1 MTTAK
6 STQTAKSTKST
17 SRVKTVEPNVPPPAP
32 KGGNTGSKVS
42 SGKKA
47 SSGSKVNGGSMVTTK
62 TMIGAAVAVATAAAA
77 AVVAFRTAS
86 GDKRAVYHLMPHEKG
101 WQVRKEGKDRAEKTF
116 EKKQPALDYARD
128 VADSSHPS
136 QLVIHRTDGTIQT
149 VHTYGE

>member
-1 MTTAK
+1 MTTATTTK
-6 STQTAKSTKST
+6 SKSAKST
-17 SRVKTVEPNVPPPAP
+17 SRVKKVDPNLPPPAP
-32 KGGNTGSKVS
+32 KGGNTGSKLS
-42 SGKKA
+42 
-47 SSGSKVNGGSMVTTK
+47 TK

-86 GDKRAVYHLMPHEKG
+86 GDKRVVYHLMPHEKG

-116 EKKQPALDYARD
+116 EKKQPARDYARD
-128 VADSSHPS
+128 LADSNHPS